1 MQHSVCTHSK
11 SCVHK
16 VCCLFTCVWPCDI
29 TVRTA
34 LLFYL
39 FVVLTAEYTQT
50 FFVALVL
57 FESQTLRNFTHLSLI
72 CSTVLKDRLIRR
84 GTQCQIIYQADTQ
97 TVHNT
102 KVHFDKI
109 LPIDQLQPFI
119 SFSLNTQNMAYK
131 KSMNAIYCQ
140 NLKFEMRYRLFSVK
154 STYLFTN

>member
-1 MQHSVCTHSK
+1 MSSNPPFLIPTLWNMGILLHKKAKLRKYMQHSVCTHSK

-84 GTQCQIIYQADTQ
+84 GT
-97 TVHNT
+97 
-102 KVHFDKI
+102 
-109 LPIDQLQPFI
+109 
-119 SFSLNTQNMAYK
+119 
-131 KSMNAIYCQ
+131 
-140 NLKFEMRYRLFSVK
+140 
-154 STYLFTN
+154 